1 MNFSLASL
9 AVELLLFSAAWLAV
23 GLSIREHKRACL
35 SWSWGWLLIG
45 IAALLMFGRQL
56 WSPYS
61 MELPVNFLLLTA
73 FLQIQ
78 LGLSQL
84 ERKALPP
91 AYLVATYGGLVL
103 IEAVRWV
110 EPGRPDWLAWIFACT
125 LAVPVSGSVRL
136 LWANAPAWFQRRLIT
151 QVLLVFPVVLTV
163 VVLLVRAFMM
173 SQSRDAAHFDFEG
186 TTPFI
191 ILATTAFQVSLGFFN
206 FSLFALVLGSL
217 IGRLDNLA
225 SLDQVTGL
233 SNRKI
238 LLEQLK
244 AEHARFLRGGRP
256 YALVM
261 MDLDDFKQVNQ
272 RYGHTAGDRTL
283 RAIGQRLHTV
293 VRDSD
298 VIARFGSDDFMLLLP
313 DTDLADACKQAERIR
328 SAIAE
333 APLVTSRCT
342 VSLTMSVGLTVVRHV
357 DVDTAPC
364 LARADAAMR
373 QAQNQGRNCLRVA

>member
-35 SWSWGWLLIG
+35 NWAWGWLLIG

-56 WSPYS
+56 WAPFS
-61 MELPVNFLLLTA
+61 MELPINFLLLTA

-78 LGLSQL
+78 QGLAHL
-84 ERKALPP
+84 ERKAIRP
-91 AYLVATYGGLVL
+91 AFLVATYSGLVL
-103 IEAVRWV
+103 IEVVRWL
-110 EPGRPDWLAWIFACT
+110 EPGHPDWLAWIFACT
-125 LAVPVSGSVRL
+125 LAVPVSGIVRL
-136 LWANAPAWFQRRLIT
+136 LWSNAPEWFQRQRIT

-173 SQSRDAAHFDFEG
+173 SQSRNAAHFDFEG
-186 TTPFI
+186 TTTFI
-191 ILATTAFQVSLGFFN
+191 IVATTAFQVSLGFFN

-217 IGRLDNLA
+217 IKRLDNLV
-225 SLDQVTGL
+225 SQDQITGL
-233 SNRKI
+233 SNRSVM
-238 LLEQLK
+238 LERLK

-256 YALVM
+256 YALVL
-261 MDLDDFKQVNQ
+261 MDLDQFKQVNN
-272 RYGHTAGDRTL
+272 RYGHTAGDKTL
-283 RAIGQRLHTV
+283 RAIGQRLRAT

-298 VIARFGSDDFMLLLP
+298 VIARFGGDDFMLLLP
-313 DTDLADACKQAERIR
+313 DTELADACKQAERIR
-328 SAIAE
+328 AAIADE
-333 APLVTSRCT
+333 PLVSSRCT

-364 LARADAAMR
+364 LSRVDTALR